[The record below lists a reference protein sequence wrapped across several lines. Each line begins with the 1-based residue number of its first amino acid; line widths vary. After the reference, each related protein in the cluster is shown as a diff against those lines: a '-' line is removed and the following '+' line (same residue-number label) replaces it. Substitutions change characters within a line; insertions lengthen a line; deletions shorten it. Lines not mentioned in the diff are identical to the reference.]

1 MSDSALK
8 QKVEPDE
15 LVFTVANRQLAARY
29 WPGEGTPIVALHGW
43 LDNANS
49 FWPLIQAAKKN
60 VLSPLAQ
67 RPILAL
73 DFNGHGLSDAFPEGE
88 LLHFMNYLL
97 DVTTAVEAMG
107 WERYT
112 LMGHSMGA
120 VVSSWI
126 AAAFPERVAQFVA
139 IDALGARVTEV
150 GEVPSNIRKAI
161 EEHHSLLAK
170 APRFYPAFEEAV
182 KARMRSMFPVEE
194 ESAYLLCERGMEQ
207 SAQGW
212 AWRTDP
218 RLRGTSGVR
227 LAKEE
232 MLEITSNIQCP
243 TLFIGANQGIAGMG
257 YVNDYLST
265 LKHKTEVWLD
275 GKHHLH
281 MDKPQEVLAAV
292 DDFLR

>member
-1 MSDSALK
+1 MADNSRSASMSDCALK

-15 LVFTVANRQLAARY
+15 LVFAVANRQLAARY

-60 VLSPLAQ
+60 AFSPLAQ

-150 GEVPSNIRKAI
+150 GEVSSNIRKAI
-161 EEHHSLLAK
+161 
-170 APRFYPAFEEAV
+170 EEAV

-207 SAQGW
+207 LEQGW

-232 MLEITSNIQCP
+232 MLEITSHIQCP